1 MIVTTLEIF
10 MKKHVFALLA
20 LTIAGSAMAQ
30 TPPAAVAPNIVSNIS
45 GVATEI
51 DRSGNVLRSLRNGDV
66 IGQGSTVSTTGSMT
80 ISSGGCSA
88 NLTGGASML
97 MSATSV
103 CDASRL
109 AQTGSGTGGAGTGTG
124 VAGGAGG
131 GIGGGGVF
139 GASGFFG
146 GLTPLTIGLG
156 AAGLGTLVVA
166 RNAAAGTPAPISN
179 N

>member
-1 MIVTTLEIF
+1 

-30 TPPAAVAPNIVSNIS
+30 TPPAAVAPNIVSNIT

-88 NLTGGASML
+88 NLAGGASML

-109 AQTGSGTGGAGTGTG
+109 AQTGSGTGGTGTGTGVGGGTG

-131 GIGGGGVF
+131 GGLF
-139 GASGFFG
+139 GAGGFFG
-146 GLTPLTIGLG
+146 GLTPLTLGLG

-166 RNAAAGTPAPISN
+166 QNAATRTPAPISPN
-179 N
+179 